1 MRHVKLFE
9 SFINENFPG
18 VGEVVDIKNIDNEM
32 KDYFNRTNK
41 VLAITTK
48 DKKSHEGTVT
58 KFYNDLIFVS
68 KDAWDIPLKDILSVK
83 ILESDVTAFQA
94 LLNEAILG
102 KKTPESLEGK
112 ELISD
117 ADIQAKH
124 RDTRKGN
131 ITIKKGE
138 EFKLIKARF
147 ENEPNRGLI
156 SYKGEEYT
164 ISPDYMMNVA
174 SLKK

>member
-1 MRHVKLFE
+1 MKHVQPFE
-9 SFINENFPG
+9 SFI
-18 VGEVVDIKNIDNEM
+18 
-32 KDYFNRTNK
+32 
-41 VLAITTK
+41 
-48 DKKSHEGTVT
+48 
-58 KFYNDLIFVS
+58 
-68 KDAWDIPLKDILSVK
+68 
-83 ILESDVTAFQA
+83 
-94 LLNEAILG
+94 NEAILG

-117 ADIQAKH
+117 ADMQARH

-138 EFKLIKARF
+138 EFKLIKARL
-147 ENEPNRGLI
+147 EKEPNRGLI